1 MRRRP
6 SNSTRPDTLFPYTT
20 LFRSRA
26 RSYRRQL
33 SRLYGRAP
41 VAAQLR
47 APFARAGFHERGNP
61 LAARP
66 VGRSGA
72 RLRRGR
78 PHRDRASGAG
88 RGEDCSADL
97 APRRTRAHRRALPR
111 RSRRRLPRH
120 RGARRPQPLRK
131 PALTPRIAAHAF
143 PLHSSNAPELARA
156 ARVSRTGWGRRPP
169 ALANRSPPANE
180 ETESGKADEQRS
192 RRTRRSRYAIGSA
205 SRLGI
210 EPRRRRIRLWRLPRS
225 KIGRAHV

>member
-1 MRRRP
+1 MIRRP
-6 SNSTRPDTLFPYTT
+6 PRSTRTDTLFPYTT
-20 LFRSRA
+20 LFRS
-26 RSYRRQL
+26 
-33 SRLYGRAP
+33 
-41 VAAQLR
+41 
-47 APFARAGFHERGNP
+47 
-61 LAARP
+61 
-66 VGRSGA
+66 
-72 RLRRGR
+72 
-78 PHRDRASGAG
+78 
-88 RGEDCSADL
+88 
-97 APRRTRAHRRALPR
+97 
-111 RSRRRLPRH
+111 
-120 RGARRPQPLRK
+120 LRK

-225 KIGRAHV
+225 RLRPARDAALWRDRKSDGWGKSVSVRVALGGGRTINTKTAQSATR